1 LAAEVKESITKA
13 AAKYENKGF
22 TMRAIL
28 LTIAP
33 HGGSTD
39 GKAARYP
46 N

>member
-1 LAAEVKESITKA
+1 
-13 AAKYENKGF
+13 
-22 TMRAIL
+22 MRAIL